1 MNNEMFPSMNHEHY
15 EEVLLLTN
23 GYCDD
28 ILTEAQAVRLSE
40 LLHSSRSARQLFV
53 ELTQLHGQLSW
64 DAGHFGTAAAM
75 KPAAADVA
83 PAFAHADRK
92 PDESRGSLLFGQS
105 TKKTTTA
112 STVAVPVTN
121 PAVRSLTLENLTSRN
136 LASRNLTVAAAAVVL
151 LAVSVVLSQ
160 SPVGLQISQNG
171 TTDPI
176 TKELAGNGPTGNGA
190 AAMVVGSGPPTGNAA
205 GHSNGGD
212 IPASQMAN
220 LSDAELVAA
229 DGSSIQP
236 LKLDAI
242 DGGVRSMSDRPNE
255 SKQPAM
261 EIAAATD
268 VEELAIPES
277 DDQIVDVMNRLLARS
292 WAENEVPVAAD
303 ASSEEWLRRAWL
315 TFSGSIPPAAVVRSF
330 ASSSSPREKQRMIQQ
345 LVSSNQT
352 SENLAAIW
360 VNLMIGRS
368 NPGRVDEVALF
379 DFMRDQFAGNEPWL
393 DTVGQLMSAR
403 GRSDRNGAT
412 NFLLAHLNNEAT
424 PATAVTAKLFLGQQ
438 VQCTQCHDH
447 PFSREIRQDEFW
459 ALNAFFKQT
468 RREAVVVELADG
480 NQQKVWQLSDS
491 EKGGMTFYETQRGQQ
506 VAVLPEFAGQRLT
519 AEDGINRREELVKLV
534 RHDPELRVAKAM
546 VNRMWGHFFGAGFTN
561 PIDDMGPHTP
571 VSHPELL
578 KFLTQAFAHHHYD
591 LRRLMTW
598 IAMSDAW
605 QKTSVVSGASTNS
618 MVDFLPEA
626 GGTPVFNQ
634 VYAQHMM
641 PEQVYNSLRTA
652 VHSIARQP
660 LESSLG
666 TSHRREWVGQF
677 VAAWGTDE
685 NDECLQFDGNISQAL
700 LMMNGDDLQQ
710 DIALAV
716 QHLRKT
722 LSRDQLAV
730 SKFLPELSLA
740 TVSRMPTESE
750 EKVFQNRLR
759 QLSRTLGPEQALQIT
774 AEDMLWAYLN
784 SSEFITVH

>member
-1 MNNEMFPSMNHEHY
+1 MKNEMFPSMNHDHQ
-15 EEVLLLTN
+15 EEVVLLTN
-23 GYCDD
+23 GFCDD
-28 ILTEAQAVRLSE
+28 TLSEAQASRLSE
-40 LLHSSRSARQLFV
+40 LLQSSRAARQLFI

-64 DAGHFGTAAAM
+64 DAGHFGSSAEVMPLEAASALSDVYVQTE
-75 KPAAADVA
+75 AAPGRQSPLVGDG
-83 PAFAHADRK
+83 RK
-92 PDESRGSLLFGQS
+92 QVKASRP
-105 TKKTTTA
+105 
-112 STVAVPVTN
+112 VAVPVRN
-121 PAVRSLTLENLTSRN
+121 PAAGNLTV
-136 LASRNLTVAAAAVVL
+136 RNLTVAAAAVMLV
-151 LAVSVVLSQ
+151 AVSIVLSQ
-160 SPVGLQISQNG
+160 SPVGLQISQN
-171 TTDPI
+171 TDGDSK
-176 TKELAGNGPTGNGA
+176 TEDATGNGSTA
-190 AAMVVGSGPPTGNAA
+190 IALGSGRPNGNAA
-205 GHSNGGD
+205 DNQSIGT
-212 IPASQMAN
+212 IPANQSEMMG
-220 LSDAELVAA
+220 SPDTPLVA
-229 DGSSIQP
+229 GENQVLRP

-242 DGGVRSMSDRPNE
+242 EGDSRSTADLPGE
-255 SKQPAM
+255 PGQPTT
-261 EIAAATD
+261 EIVAATD
-268 VEELAIPES
+268 ADDLSIPES
-277 DDQIVDVMNRLLARS
+277 DDQIVDVINQLLERS
-292 WAENEVPVAAD
+292 WAENEVPAAAD

-315 TFSGSIPPAAVVRSF
+315 TFSGSIPPGPVVRSF
-330 ASSSSPREKQRMIQQ
+330 TASSSPREKRRIIQQ
-345 LVSSNQT
+345 LVSSDQT
-352 SENLAAIW
+352 SENLAVMW

-368 NPGRVDEVALF
+368 NPGRVNEAALF
-379 DFMRDQFAGNEPWL
+379 DFMRDQFASNEPWL
-393 DTVGQLMSAR
+393 DTVGELMSAR

-424 PATAVTAKLFLGQQ
+424 PATAVTARLFLGQQ

-468 RREAVVVELADG
+468 RREAVVAEVADG
-480 NQQKVWQLSDS
+480 DQQKIWQLSDS
-491 EKGGMTFYETQRGQQ
+491 EKGGMTFYETLRGQQ
-506 VAVLPEFAGQRLT
+506 VAVLPEFAGHRLP
-519 AEDGINRREELVKLV
+519 AEDGIHRREELVKLV
-534 RHDPELRVAKAM
+534 RRDPEMRVARAM
-546 VNRMWGHFFGAGFTN
+546 VNRMWNHFFGAGFTN

-578 KFLTQAFAHHHYD
+578 KFLTKAFAHHHYD

-605 QKTSVVSGASTNS
+605 QKTSVVSGASEDA

-634 VYAQHMM
+634 VYSRHML

-710 DIALAV
+710 DIAFAV
-716 QHLRKT
+716 QHLRKSLT
-722 LSRDQLAV
+722 RDQLAV

-759 QLSRTLGPEQALQIT
+759 QLSRTLGPDQALQIT